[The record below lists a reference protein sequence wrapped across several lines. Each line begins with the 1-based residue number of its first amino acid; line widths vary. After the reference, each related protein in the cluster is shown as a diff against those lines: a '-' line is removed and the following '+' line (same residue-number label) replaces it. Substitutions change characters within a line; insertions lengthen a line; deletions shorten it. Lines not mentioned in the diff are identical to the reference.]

1 MQLGPAL
8 IIFRASQ
15 QTQVNIPMKNFCDG
29 KLPNCI
35 SAHFNLEEL
44 TKTNTG
50 VFNTPKDP
58 KVISNLRR
66 AAENILEPVR
76 KHFNRRVII
85 HSAYRSPA
93 VNRAVGGSNNSQHSK
108 GEAVDFRVEGHTVHE
123 VANWI
128 KENLSFDQLILEH
141 YLPDSPQ
148 SGWVHCS
155 YSFNNRG
162 SVLTKFKGSQIY
174 HPGILLAPPQ
184 RAAK

>member
-1 MQLGPAL
+1 
-8 IIFRASQ
+8 
-15 QTQVNIPMKNFCDG
+15 MKNFCDG

-123 VANWI
+123 VANLPSRYFACTTAKGREMKACLI
-128 KENLSFDQLILEH
+128 STLTTTLAICACSVDTTETQTSFVYENFVGEGRPEYVAI
-141 YLPDSPQ
+141 
-148 SGWVHCS
+148 G
-155 YSFNNRG
+155 N
-162 SVLTKFKGSQIY
+162 QIE
-174 HPGILLAPPQ
+174 LRVAPPT
-184 RAAK
+184 RTRPFPTTR